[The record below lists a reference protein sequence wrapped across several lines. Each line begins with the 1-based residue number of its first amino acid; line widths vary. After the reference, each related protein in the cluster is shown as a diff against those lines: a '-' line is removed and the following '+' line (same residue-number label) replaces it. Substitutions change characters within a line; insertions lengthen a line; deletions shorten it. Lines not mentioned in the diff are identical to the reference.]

1 MKKGELSRTLE
12 ALCEKVK
19 AGEELD
25 GLLTVPPGDEK
36 GICAVRY
43 FTDKGLPVVFVTE
56 DQDRCG
62 HLGTVVGE
70 LLRGRPAHGGTGLQH
85 PGQGPAHSPDDR

>member
-1 MKKGELSRTLE
+1 MYLAEQSEYNLEIQELAYEKGELSRTLE
-12 ALCEKVK
+12 ELCEKVR
-19 AGEELD
+19 AGEGLD

-43 FTDKGLPVVFVTE
+43 FTDKGMPVVFATE

-62 HLGTVVGE
+62 HLGTVAI
-70 LLRGRPAHGGTGLQH
+70 R
-85 PGQGPAHSPDDR
+85 